1 MFAPPA
7 SYISKVRG
15 VSEPLRLTAHI
26 IPVRRTTWGGGVIFN
41 NCLIM
46 CGVCFMSFM
55 VCGVRY
61 AMCGVWWKTK
71 LLNVP
76 TALIYLLD
84 WV

>member
-26 IPVRRTTWGGGVIFN
+26 IPVSRTTWGGVIISN
-41 NCLIM
+41 NSLIM

-55 VCGVRY
+55 VCGVWCAVCDVR
-61 AMCGVWWKTK
+61 CVVE
-71 LLNVP
+71 N
-76 TALIYLLD
+76 
-84 WV
+84 